1 MMSAPRMSKASVA
14 CLALF
19 AIISALVSTGTTH
32 DWDVA
37 VLQWF
42 GSWRTPPAT
51 DIMQFISNIGN
62 WYGEIPLL
70 LLVAGLL
77 LARGRRASAWRFIAV
92 ALGAEGLY
100 AVAKLLFHR
109 ARPTVLT
116 HLSDAGWYSYPSGHS
131 LVAPVIWGGGL
142 VLCAQLVERRGLK
155 RALIGAA
162 VIMPIAIATSRVYLG
177 VHYATD
183 VLGGLALGMA
193 WLLIWW
199 GAVSDTTARH

>member
-1 MMSAPRMSKASVA
+1 MTKSSLVCLVA
-14 CLALF
+14 F
-19 AIISALVSTGTTH
+19 AIVSVLVSSGTTH

-51 DIMQFISNIGN
+51 SIMQFISNIGN
-62 WYGEIPLL
+62 WYGEVPLL

-77 LARGRRASAWRFIAV
+77 RRHNRRASAWRFIVV

-142 VLCAQLVERRGLK
+142 VLCAQLAKRRALK
-155 RALIGAA
+155 RALIVAA
-162 VIMPIAIATSRVYLG
+162 VTMPTLIAVSRVYLG
-177 VHYATD
+177 VHYLTD
-183 VLGGLALGMA
+183 VLGGLSLGMA

-199 GAVSDTTARH
+199 GAVSNTTARH